1 MRNQRL
7 NAPQE
12 THQLEPGGS
21 GLESSAYAHDVIV
34 VWGTSGSGHVADR
47 EATVNGCGV
56 AVAMLQGHS
65 WAPIPSNGLR
75 VNVGTI
81 PTVPPCRPVRAA
93 GGKVRRRLMLSG
105 WGGGPVAVGAQES
118 CVHGEGVQRV
128 RNEAWLREGRW

>member
-1 MRNQRL
+1 
-7 NAPQE
+7 
-12 THQLEPGGS
+12 
-21 GLESSAYAHDVIV
+21 
-34 VWGTSGSGHVADR
+34 
-47 EATVNGCGV
+47 VNGCGV

-81 PTVPPCRPVRAA
+81 PMVPDPASSQLV

-105 WGGGPVAVGAQES
+105 WGGGPVVVRAQES

-128 RNEAWLREGRW
+128 RDDDALRGGRW